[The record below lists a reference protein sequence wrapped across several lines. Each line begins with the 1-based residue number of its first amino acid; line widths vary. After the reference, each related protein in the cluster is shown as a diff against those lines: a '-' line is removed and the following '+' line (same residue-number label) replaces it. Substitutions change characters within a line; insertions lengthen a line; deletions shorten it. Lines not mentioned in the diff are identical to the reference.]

1 MSTAYLG
8 LGSNVDARKNI
19 LSGISELRKAFGDI
33 DLSPVYQTP
42 AFGFEGADFINLV
55 ARVETAMPP
64 LELRDFLHA
73 LEDRHQRDRNA
84 PKFSDRSLDID
95 ILLYDDLYLISPTLS
110 VPRDEILSA
119 AYVLKP
125 LADLAPD
132 LRHPVCHKTFSELW
146 NRFPQKTATLTR
158 IEL

>member
-8 LGSNVDARKNI
+8 LGSNVDARRNI
-19 LSGISELRKAFGDI
+19 LSGISALRDAFGDI

-55 ARVETAMPP
+55 ARIETDMSP
-64 LELRDFLHA
+64 LELREFLHA
-73 LEDRHQRDRNA
+73 LEDRHHRDRAA
-84 PKFSDRSLDID
+84 PKYSDRSLDID
-95 ILLYDDLYLISPTLS
+95 ILLYDDLYLCCPEL
-110 VPRDEILSA
+110 VLPREEILSA
-119 AYVLKP
+119 AHVLKP

-132 LRHPVCHKTFSELW
+132 LLHPVRRQSISELW
-146 NRFPQKTATLTR
+146 NRFPQHTTSLTR